1 MFAVQ
6 DITVGDVRRFVWDV
20 KVTNLLTSPTV
31 MSCHK
36 DVWDVRTFV
45 NIFLNETL
53 FCESL

>member
-1 MFAVQ
+1 MYEDLLVGMIVQ
-6 DITVGDVRRFVWDV
+6 GCKGIKF
-20 KVTNLLTSPTV
+20 SI
-31 MSCHK
+31 CHK